1 MVAVMEEF
9 DEVSRRELF
18 ALREIRSIG
27 RTTDH
32 PMVIQLL
39 NDDLIIKAQDNC
51 FQLSAKGRRML
62 VRGSPFLWNIAS

>member
-9 DEVSRRELF
+9 DELSRRELF

-27 RTTDH
+27 RTTD